1 MYKLMYIYVYI
12 DIKKLLV
19 LMTIAELIINI
30 IELYI

>member
-1 MYKLMYIYVYI
+1 MYIYVYI